1 MKAIERKYLVP
12 FCLVTTLFVL
22 WGIANNMTDT
32 LLSAFKKIMS
42 MTDAQT
48 SLIQAAFYG
57 SYFCFAIPA
66 ALFIRR
72 FSYKSGVIVG
82 LAIYAVGAM
91 LFFPAS
97 KINPLY
103 HLFVAS
109 GIAEKTTILFDVS
122 YTYVF
127 YLIAIY
133 VLAGG
138 CAILETTANPYI
150 LSMGSVETSNRRLNI
165 AQAFNPLGS
174 MTGVLLSRFFI
185 LSQLDSADAKAR
197 AVMSE
202 AELTAIQA
210 HELSAVTW
218 TYMAVGFVLIAVLIS
233 MLLVKMPEG
242 ADTNRDSFLSAYGR
256 LIKNWKF
263 VFGVLALF
271 FYMGAQIG
279 TWSFTIRIAMREFDI
294 NEATAGNWQII
305 TIAVFIVARFVFT
318 WLMKYL
324 TPSKL
329 LVWAAIIG
337 IVMSLIVMFGHGV
350 YGGWPCVLA
359 VISISVALSLMFP
372 TIYGLALEDVGSD
385 AKIGSSG
392 LIMAI
397 LGAAVITPIQGR
409 ISDNTNINTAFVV
422 VAVCF
427 AVVMLYGLAIV
438 GTKSDKAS
446 GNGAAN

>member
-12 FCLVTTLFVL
+12 FCLVTTLFIL

-42 MTDAQT
+42 MSDAQT

-72 FSYKSGVIVG
+72 FSYKSGVILG
-82 LAIYAVGAM
+82 LAIYAAGSM

-97 KINPLY
+97 KT
-103 HLFVAS
+103 AS
-109 GIAEKTTILFDVS
+109 YD
-122 YTYVF
+122 F
-127 YLIAIY
+127 YLISIY
-133 VLAGG
+133 ILAGG

-150 LSMGSVETSNRRLNI
+150 LSMGAVETSNRRLNI

-174 MTGVLLSRFFI
+174 LTGVLLSRFFI
-185 LSQLDSADAKAR
+185 LSQLDSADATAR
-197 AVMSE
+197 AAMSE
-202 AELTAIQA
+202 AELAAIQA

-218 TYMAVGFVLIAVLIS
+218 TYMAVGFVLIAVLIA

-242 ADTNRDSFLSAYGR
+242 ADTNKDSFLSAYGR

-279 TWSFTIRIAMREFDI
+279 TWSFTIRMVIREFDI
-294 NEATAGNWQII
+294 SEALAGNYQIA
-305 TIAVFIVARFVFT
+305 TIVIFIIARFVFT
-318 WLMKYL
+318 WLMKYV

-337 IVMSLIVMFGHGV
+337 IAMALIVMLCHGMC
-350 YGGWPCVLA
+350 GGWLCVGAILS
-359 VISISVALSLMFP
+359 ISIALSLMFP
-372 TIYGLALEDVGSD
+372 TIYGLALEDVGAD

-397 LGAAVITPIQGR
+397 LGAAVITPVQGK
-409 ISDNTNINTAFVV
+409 ISDLTNINTAFVV

-427 AVVMLYGLAIV
+427 AVVMLYGLTVIL
-438 GTKSDKAS
+438 TKSDKAT
-446 GNGAAN
+446 GANAAN

>member
-12 FCLVTTLFVL
+12 FCLVTTLFIL

-42 MTDAQT
+42 MSDAQT

-72 FSYKSGVIVG
+72 FSYKSGVILG
-82 LAIYAVGAM
+82 LAIYALGSM

-97 KINPLY
+97 KT
-103 HLFVAS
+103 AS
-109 GIAEKTTILFDVS
+109 YD
-122 YTYVF
+122 F
-127 YLIAIY
+127 YLISIY
-133 VLAGG
+133 ILAGG

-150 LSMGSVETSNRRLNI
+150 LSMGAVETSNRRLNI

-174 MTGVLLSRFFI
+174 LTGVLLSRFFI
-185 LSQLDSADAKAR
+185 LSQLDSADATAR
-197 AVMSE
+197 AAMSE
-202 AELTAIQA
+202 AELAAIQA

-218 TYMAVGFVLIAVLIS
+218 TYMAVGFVLIAVLIA

-242 ADTNRDSFLSAYGR
+242 ADTNKDSFLSAYGR

-279 TWSFTIRIAMREFDI
+279 TWSFTIRMVIREFNI
-294 NEATAGNWQII
+294 SEALAGNYQIA
-305 TIAVFIVARFVFT
+305 TIVIFIIARFVFT
-318 WLMKYL
+318 WLMKYV

-329 LVWAAIIG
+329 LVWAAVIG
-337 IVMSLIVMFGHGV
+337 IAMALIVMLCHGV
-350 YGGWPCVLA
+350 CGGWLCVGAILS
-359 VISISVALSLMFP
+359 ISIALSLMFP
-372 TIYGLALEDVGSD
+372 TIYGLALEDVGAD

-397 LGAAVITPIQGR
+397 LGAAVITPVQGK
-409 ISDNTNINTAFVV
+409 ISDLTNINTAFVV

-427 AVVMLYGLAIV
+427 AVVMLYGLTVIL
-438 GTKSDKAS
+438 TKSDKATGAS
-446 GNGAAN
+446 AAN